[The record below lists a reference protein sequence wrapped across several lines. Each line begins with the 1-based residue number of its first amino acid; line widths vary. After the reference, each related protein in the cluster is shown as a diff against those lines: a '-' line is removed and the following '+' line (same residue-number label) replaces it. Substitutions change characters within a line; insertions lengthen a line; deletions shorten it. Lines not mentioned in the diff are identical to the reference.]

1 MIAPGPPDTQETI
14 GTPSDGSSDD
24 GARNPYTLRTL
35 DRPSADDATTSKSQR
50 AYHWIKE
57 RISDGRFTPGY
68 RLVLGQIAGQLN
80 VSVVP
85 VREAIRLLEAEGL
98 VSYVRNVGAQVTMID
113 STAYADVMYSLGVV
127 EAAATACA
135 LEHLTESDLVR
146 ARHINAELSDCLDH
160 FVPHRFTEL
169 NSAFHATLFR
179 RCPNHQLVELVDRC
193 WSRISTLRDSTF
205 GFVPG
210 RAQDSVAEHGELLDL
225 IENGAAPDAVEQKAR
240 AHRHATLE
248 AVLAYQRQRSST
260 TPETQDQE
268 DT

>member
-1 MIAPGPPDTQETI
+1 MA
-14 GTPSDGSSDD
+14 
-24 GARNPYTLRTL
+24 A
-35 DRPSADDATTSKSQR
+35 SKSQR

-68 RLVLGQIAGQLN
+68 RLVLGQIASQLDI
-80 VSVVP
+80 SVVP

-135 LEHLTESDLVR
+135 AEHLTATDVAR
-146 ARHINAELSDCLDH
+146 ARQINAELSECLDH

-169 NSAFHATLFR
+169 NSTFHAILFR
-179 RCPNHQLVELVDRC
+179 RCPNLQLVDLVDRC
-193 WSRISTLRDSTF
+193 WGRMSTLRDSTF

-210 RAQDSVAEHGELLDL
+210 RAKESVAEHTELLDL
-225 IENGAAPDAVEQKAR
+225 IESRAVTDAIEHKAR

-248 AVLAYQRQRSST
+248 AVLAYQQQKNSSD
-260 TPETQDQE
+260 PETQDRE